1 MIAPI
6 HGRDTCKG
14 FQVLSA
20 DISFSFSI
28 LLFYVSKIA
37 LYAVEDCVKNGKM
50 NDF

>member
-6 HGRDTCKG
+6 HGRDKG

-28 LLFYVSKIA
+28 AFLRFKDRFIRR
-37 LYAVEDCVKNGKM
+37 
-50 NDF
+50 